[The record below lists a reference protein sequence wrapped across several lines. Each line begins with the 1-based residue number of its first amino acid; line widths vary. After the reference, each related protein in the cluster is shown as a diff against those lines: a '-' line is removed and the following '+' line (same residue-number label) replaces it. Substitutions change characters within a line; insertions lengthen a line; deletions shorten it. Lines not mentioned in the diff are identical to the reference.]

1 MNTISP
7 ASELLR
13 WHHRLGHLS
22 FLKLRILIKLGILP
36 KRLLTVK
43 APMCASCKAG
53 QMTKKPVRV
62 KGASKQNK
70 IKQVSSPGE
79 CVSVDQSESR
89 TPGFIGVLKGF
100 LTKKRY
106 TYSTI
111 FVDHYSGYTYVHL
124 QTSTN
129 SEETVKAKDAF
140 ENILGAMNVQ
150 VKHYHADNGRFCQK
164 GFMQSI
170 REKEQTIS
178 FCGVSAHFQNGKA
191 KKRIRD
197 LQDQARKMLLHAIA
211 KWPQANTTHLWPYAL
226 AHAANVAN
234 HLPTGPDGNSSLE
247 LSSGTEVRPKLK
259 HFHTFGCPVFAL
271 DSRLQDGKF
280 TPKCNPRCRI
290 SLYLGNSPRHARS
303 ISLVLYLDTAHV
315 SPHFHVAHDE
325 FFETVERNG
334 SPKS

>member
-1 MNTISP
+1 
-7 ASELLR
+7 
-13 WHHRLGHLS
+13 
-22 FLKLRILIKLGILP
+22 
-36 KRLLTVK
+36 
-43 APMCASCKAG
+43 
-53 QMTKKPVRV
+53 
-62 KGASKQNK
+62 
-70 IKQVSSPGE
+70 
-79 CVSVDQSESR
+79 
-89 TPGFIGVLKGF
+89 
-100 LTKKRY
+100 
-106 TYSTI
+106 
-111 FVDHYSGYTYVHL
+111 
-124 QTSTN
+124 
-129 SEETVKAKDAF
+129 
-140 ENILGAMNVQ
+140 MNVQ

-290 SLYLGNSPRHARS
+290 GLYLGNSPRHARS

-325 FFETVERNG
+325 FLRLWNG
-334 SPKS
+334 MAHPNLGRLSPASTIAIKYNSPKGRHYEKSSGRTKLQPIIHQE